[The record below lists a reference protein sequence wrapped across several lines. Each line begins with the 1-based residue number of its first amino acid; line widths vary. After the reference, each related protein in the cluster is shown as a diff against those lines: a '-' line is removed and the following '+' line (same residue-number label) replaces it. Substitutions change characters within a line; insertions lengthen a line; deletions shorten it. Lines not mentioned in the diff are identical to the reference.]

1 MSYKQIFKSM
11 KILKFMIIALLAM
24 CGLNSCSED
33 CDHEFNDVDYSK
45 SIIGIWSSESE
56 AYEEGIRFTEDGKF
70 NAFGNKGEGDFY
82 VDGTWKLHKNRLV
95 LTTSNGTTHFSG
107 TIQVYAEDVMLMT
120 SDGSKDT
127 HVYHYYVD
135 SPFPKSLVG
144 TWTCL
149 EANFAEALTINENG
163 SLVSTRL
170 EGGNYWDGMQGTFME
185 EEGAYGIELN
195 GDYSFGSYEV
205 VSGEL
210 LVLINNKTNTRR
222 TYRFCKEDLSEEI
235 VGMWVCNDGPQ
246 DKENEMIIRTY
257 DTNGKVATTGIYLG
271 DDNANPILGSESNY
285 KVIGDLVFKEFPK
298 SVADKI
304 GVTHTAERLI
314 YTPKAT
320 TAGDVMTVLFYLPVG
335 DASVESRSSYLRIK
349 QTLDLPGQKY
359 DYIKTFVT
367 NVKGEDKDIP
377 FLNTSFNF
385 AKMDGSIIDKF
396 MKSILFNVEFPDANT
411 IKYSYLLEGQN
422 IVMTAPIEV
431 EGNKMT
437 IKMSKT
443 NPVYKDV
450 VVYTF
455 QDQDNTQMHWYMPTS
470 SFENFFGNTSVA
482 VMLGHGQLDINDT
495 EAIAGVYK
503 TIADAVE
510 SINLSLVMTK
520 GTK

>member
-11 KILKFMIIALLAM
+11 RILKFMIIALVAM

-56 AYEEGIRFTEDGKF
+56 AYEEGIKFTEDGKF
-70 NAFGNKGEGDFY
+70 IAFGNKGEGDFY

-149 EANFAEALTINENG
+149 EANFAEALTINEDG

-185 EEGAYGIELN
+185 EEGTYGIELN

-235 VGMWVCNDGPQ
+235 VGMWVCNDGLT
-246 DKENEMIIRTY
+246 DGISIMSY
-257 DTNGKVATTGIYLG
+257 SANGKSTLTTANALGTNNPLVNRESDYFVVA
-271 DDNANPILGSESNY
+271 
-285 KVIGDLVFKEFPK
+285 DLVFMALPAANVEESQPK
-298 SVADKI
+298 Y
-304 GVTHTAERLI
+304 TAARMI
-314 YTPKAT
+314 YTPNGT
-320 TAGDVMTVLFYLPVG
+320 SAGDIMTHKKYIPSG
-335 DASVESRSSYLRIK
+335 NGMKESTMSFLRIK

-396 MKSILFNVEFPDANT
+396 LKSILFTVEYPDANT
-411 IKYSYLLEGQN
+411 IKYSYLLEGKN

-437 IKMSKT
+437 IKMSQT

-450 VVYTF
+450 LVYTF

-495 EAIAGVYK
+495 EAIAGVYQ